1 MMRMIRAMLLGG
13 VALSAAAGGAWA
25 GGTAPPEA
33 VDVDQLAAQTAPVLP
48 LGTHLLTIS
57 KTPQPEVPGLPLSTK
72 DKNRMGPNATTLRI
86 LPATDAPAD
95 GSVSWSGYTRAG
107 VIYKGS
113 N

>member
-1 MMRMIRAMLLGG
+1 MRIIRAMLLS
-13 VALSAAAGGAWA
+13 SAAL
-25 GGTAPPEA
+25 A
-33 VDVDQLAAQTAPVLP
+33 VSASLAMADDTIDVDKLAAQAAPVLP
-48 LGTHLLTIS
+48 PGTHLMVIS
-57 KTPQPEVPGLPLSTK
+57 KTAQPEVPGLPLSTK